1 MVRKSSTILQ
11 EELYS
16 PSEDRLR
23 EEFDDSRVLDL
34 DAQEESPFLRA
45 QKRVSARKGALPKKT
60 ATRLMWAAAFC
71 IVLVLCAVAAGA
83 LYHYGELSWRFRV
96 QSSDDIEISGLHN
109 VTRSQVMDV
118 MGGDIGRNIFFVPL
132 GQRKRQLEQIPW
144 VASAS
149 VMRFVPNRLRVEIH
163 ERVPV
168 AFARLGTRILLVD
181 ASGTLMELPPKH
193 KYSFPVILG
202 MNVGEPPST
211 RQARMKLYGEV
222 VGQLDSEGAHYS
234 QGISEVDLSEPD
246 DIKVMASSPDGE
258 VLVHLGS
265 GNYLA
270 RYKIYVTHIQEWRQR
285 FDKLE
290 SVDLRYDNQII
301 VNPELNGVAKTAPV
315 SPVMARMAVAAGV
328 KPAALVVHQYRAAAH
343 PAAIHPVQKRESA
356 KAVSRPETSASARNR
371 VEAASRKKSS
381 HRGHAGRTKTAA
393 RPRAARST
401 SSKARAA
408 RPVKT
413 TPKGVVNVSSTTS
426 EHVGRGKK
434 PSPAIMKGQDTH

>member
-16 PSEDRLR
+16 PSEDRSR

-60 ATRLMWAAAFC
+60 ATRLMWGVAAC
-71 IVLVLCAVAAGA
+71 VVLVLSAMAAGS

-132 GQRKRQLEQIPW
+132 SQRKLQLEQIPW

-149 VMRFVPNRLRVEIH
+149 VMRFVPNRLRVEVH

-168 AFARLGTRILLVD
+168 AFARMGTRILLVD
-181 ASGTLMELPPKH
+181 ASGTLMELPQKH

-222 VGQLDSEGAHYS
+222 MGQLDSEGAHYS
-234 QGISEVDLSEPD
+234 QDISEVDLSDPD
-246 DIKVMASSPDGE
+246 DVKVMASSPDGE

-265 GNYLA
+265 GNYLD
-270 RYKIYVTHIQEWRQR
+270 RYKIYVTHVQEWRQR

-301 VNPELNGVAKTAPV
+301 VNPELNGVAKAASV
-315 SPVMARMAVAAGV
+315 SPAAARMAVAAGV
-328 KPAALVVHQYRAAAH
+328 KPAALVVHQYRPAAH
-343 PAAIHPVQKRESA
+343 PTAVQHPNSKHESA
-356 KAVSRPETSASARNR
+356 KTVPHQKKNVSAKHRAQATSAKKAPYRDVHRSKTKVVATARP
-371 VEAASRKKSS
+371 ASNKPASPKS
-381 HRGHAGRTKTAA
+381 KTAA
-393 RPRAARST
+393 R
-401 SSKARAA
+401 
-408 RPVKT
+408 
-413 TPKGVVNVSSTTS
+413 GVVNASSTTS
-426 EHVGRGKK
+426 EHVGHYGKK
-434 PSPAIMKGQDTH
+434 PSPAILKGQETQ

>member
-60 ATRLMWAAAFC
+60 ATRLMWVAGFC
-71 IVLVLCAVAAGA
+71 ILLVLCAIAAGA

-132 GQRKRQLEQIPW
+132 AQRKRQLEQIPW

-234 QGISEVDLSEPD
+234 QGISEVDLSDPD
-246 DIKVMASSPDGE
+246 DVKVMASSPDGE

-270 RYKIYVTHIQEWRQR
+270 RYKTYVTHIQEWRQR

-301 VNPELNGVAKTAPV
+301 VNPELKGVAKTSPV
-315 SPVMARMAVAAGV
+315 SPSAARMAVAAGV
-328 KPAALVVHQYRAAAH
+328 KPAALVVHQYH
-343 PAAIHPVQKRESA
+343 PASHPAGIHPVQKREST
-356 KAVSRPETSASARNR
+356 KAVSRQRTSASARNR
-371 VEAASRKKSS
+371 AGAPSRKKISQ
-381 HRGHAGRTKTAA
+381 RHASRTKQAAA
-393 RPRAARST
+393 RTRSA
-401 SSKARAA
+401 K
-408 RPVKT
+408 PVKT
-413 TPKGVVNVSSTTS
+413 TPKGVVKASLTTS
-426 EHVGRGKK
+426 EHVSRGKK
-434 PSPAIMKGQDTH
+434 PSPAIVKGQETH